1 MHHAVHCVGLGG
13 ALGVLLGPWICP
25 LSTPWGRNPRTKC
38 APRPPH
44 GDTHYA
50 MSRLEQNRR
59 ARTPE
64 RAVEAYLRTM
74 DEHVRA
80 RSRRDEA
87 EPTST
92 LVVHV
97 MSVLTYM
104 AGACVRQHEGSTRVA
119 ETQGSTRVAESP
131 SAVSIRICI
140 RICATMT
147 RRMLGAPLLLIEDL
161 DRAALLVELR
171 V

>member
-1 MHHAVHCVGLGG
+1 MHHAVHCAGLGG
-13 ALGVLLGPWICP
+13 ALGVLLGPWTCP
-25 LSTPWGRNPRTKC
+25 FSTPWGRNPRTKC

-64 RAVEAYLRTM
+64 RAVEAYLRAM

-119 ETQGSTRVAESP
+119 ETQGARGD
-131 SAVSIRICI
+131 VSICICI
-140 RICATMT
+140 CICICATMT
-147 RRMLGAPLLLIEDL
+147 RRVLGAPLLLIEDL
-161 DRAALLVELR
+161 DRAAVLVGLR